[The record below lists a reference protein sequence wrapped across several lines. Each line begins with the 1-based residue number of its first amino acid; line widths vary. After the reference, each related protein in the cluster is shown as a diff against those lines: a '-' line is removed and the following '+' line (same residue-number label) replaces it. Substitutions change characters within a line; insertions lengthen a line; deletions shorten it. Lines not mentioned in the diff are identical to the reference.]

1 MCGASTLK
9 STRFYDQS
17 IINLGNNNQTDS
29 LVLEDIP
36 ASVLNKDNIWKNKEG
51 RQVSSQQDEA
61 LLMTRGR
68 STEHSPSGSI
78 IIIDQNQE
86 VRRMSNATIVIRNDI
101 SRKSVRK
108 TSRVET
114 IKLSHQMLRV
124 V

>member
-1 MCGASTLK
+1 MWGASTLK

-29 LVLEDIP
+29 LVFEDIL
-36 ASVLNKDNIWKNKEG
+36 ASVLNKDNMWKNKEG
-51 RQVSSQQDEA
+51 RHVCSQQDEA

-68 STEHSPSGSI
+68 STKHGPSGSI

-86 VRRMSNATIVIRNDI
+86 VRRMSNATIVIRKGI

-108 TSRVET
+108 TSRV
-114 IKLSHQMLRV
+114 
-124 V
+124 